1 MLPSQQITPEWL
13 LTVLRRRWWM
23 MVIPLVVGAVGT
35 AIYAQTLP
43 NRYESQTVILVT
55 PPTLPSSYVRP
66 TVTLPLVE
74 RLRILQQEVLSRA
87 RLERIILDLDLYRRE
102 REAGIMEDVV
112 SRMRSR
118 DIKVSS
124 PRSAARRSN
133 AASFT
138 VGFQADDPRIAHRVA
153 ERLTSLFVDENTR
166 QRETIAEGTDQFL
179 TAELQSARARLE
191 ETEARLEAYK
201 RQFGGEL
208 PQQMQSNLSAL
219 QNIQMQAQSLAES
232 INRDRLEQLAI
243 ERQINDL
250 TGTGAGANQDLAD
263 VPPPAVNP
271 FADALAKARANLDAQ
286 LLRLTPD
293 HPDVIRHQR
302 IVAELEEKSRDAEL
316 RRPVSAGTAVA
327 VVTPAQR
334 ARANQLQ
341 ELRRRHEQIGEQI
354 ASKQRQIDTRQA
366 QAATYQARVDAA
378 PAREA
383 ELIGLTRDYETL
395 KNRYNNLLTN
405 SEQAKV
411 AANMERRQVSE
422 QFRIVD
428 PPRVPERPTSP
439 DRARLTLMGAFGGA
453 AFGILLVGLLEY
465 RDRTFR
471 TDSDV
476 VAALALPV
484 VAVVPLLLSR
494 AERRARWKRRWMLS
508 ASGVVAFVLCSALL
522 FWKFGL

>member
-13 LTVLRRRWWM
+13 LTVLRRRWWLLA
-23 MVIPLVVGAVGT
+23 IPLVLGAVGT

-43 NRYESQTVILVT
+43 NRYESQTIILVT
-55 PPTLPSSYVRP
+55 PPTLPSNYVRP

-87 RLERIILDLDLYRRE
+87 RLERIILDLDLYEAE
-102 REAGIMEDVV
+102 REEGIMEDVV
-112 SRMRSR
+112 SRMRTR

-138 VGFQADDPRIAHRVA
+138 VGFQSSDPRMAHRVA

-179 TAELQSARARLE
+179 TAELQSARMRLE
-191 ETEARLEAYK
+191 ETESKLEAYK
-201 RQFGGEL
+201 RQYGGEL

-219 QNIQMQAQSLAES
+219 QNIQMQVQQLSES
-232 INRDRLEQLAI
+232 INRDRAEQLQI
-243 ERQINDL
+243 ERQMNDL
-250 TGTGAGANQDLAD
+250 LGGSAEELAD
-263 VPPPAVNP
+263 APLPVANP
-271 FADALAKARANLDAQ
+271 FADSLAKARGTLEAQ

-293 HPDVIRHQR
+293 HPDVIRQQR
-302 IVAELEEKSRDAEL
+302 VVAELEEKSRNAEL
-316 RRPVSAGTAVA
+316 RRPVSPATTAGT
-327 VVTPAQR
+327 TSPAQR

-341 ELRRRHEQIGEQI
+341 ELRRRHEQVAMQI
-354 ASKQRQIDTRQA
+354 ASKQRQIDSRQA
-366 QAATYQARVDAA
+366 QAGTYQARVDAA

-395 KNRYNNLLTN
+395 KNRYNSLLTN

-428 PPRVPERPTSP
+428 PPRVPERPISP
-439 DRARLTLMGAFGGA
+439 DRMRMTLMGAIGGA
-453 AFGILLVGLLEY
+453 GFGLLLVALLEY
-465 RDRTFR
+465 RDRSFR
-471 TDSDV
+471 TEDDV

-484 VAVVPLLLSR
+484 VAVVPVILSR
-494 AERRARWKRRWMLS
+494 EERRARWRRRWMAS
-508 ASGVVAFVLCSALL
+508 ASGVAALIVCSVILY
-522 FWKFGL
+522 WKFGL

>member
-13 LTVLRRRWWM
+13 LTVLRRRWWLP
-23 MVIPLVVGAVGT
+23 VVPFVVGAIGT

-55 PPTLPSSYVRP
+55 PPTLPSNYVRP
-66 TVTLPLVE
+66 TVTLPLAE

-87 RLERIILDLDLYRRE
+87 RLERNILDLDLYRKE
-102 REAGIMEDVV
+102 REDGIMEDVV

-138 VGFQADDPRIAHRVA
+138 VGFQADDPRVAHRVA
-153 ERLTSLFVDENTR
+153 ERLTSLFVDENAR

-179 TAELQSARARLE
+179 TAELQSARTRLE

-201 RQFGGEL
+201 RQYGGEL
-208 PQQMQSNLSAL
+208 PQQMQSNLTAL
-219 QNIQMQAQSLAES
+219 QNIQMQVQSLSES
-232 INRDRLEQLAI
+232 INRDRTEQLQI
-243 ERQINDL
+243 ERQMNDL
-250 TGTGAGANQDLAD
+250 TTDPTGSDLMAD
-263 VPPPAVNP
+263 APPPAANP
-271 FADALAKARANLDAQ
+271 FADALAKARATLDAQ

-293 HPDVIRHQR
+293 HPDVVRQQR
-302 IVAELEEKSRDAEL
+302 IVAELEMKSRDAEL
-316 RRPVSAGTAVA
+316 RRPLSPGNAGVA
-327 VVTPAQR
+327 TTPAQR

-341 ELRRRHEQIGEQI
+341 ELQRRHEQIIAQI
-354 ASKQRQIDTRQA
+354 AGKQRQIEARQA
-366 QAATYQARVDAA
+366 QAAVYQARVDAA

-395 KNRYNNLLTN
+395 KNRYNNLLAN

-428 PPRVPERPTSP
+428 PPRIPERPTSP
-439 DRARLTLMGAFGGA
+439 DRLRLTLMGALGGM
-453 AFGILLVGLLEY
+453 AFGVLLVGLLEY

-471 TDSDV
+471 TEADV
-476 VAALALPV
+476 VSALALPV

-494 AERRARWKRRWMLS
+494 AERRAQWRRRWMLS
-508 ASGVVAFVLCSALL
+508 ASGVAALILCGAILY
-522 FWKFGL
+522 WKFGL